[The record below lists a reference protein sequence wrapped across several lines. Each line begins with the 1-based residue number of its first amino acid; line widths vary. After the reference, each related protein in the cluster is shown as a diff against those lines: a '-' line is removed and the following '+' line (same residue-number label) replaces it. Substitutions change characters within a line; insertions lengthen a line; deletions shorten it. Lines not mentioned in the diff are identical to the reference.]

1 MADAT
6 DTRSSTRER
15 IVDVAARLLGEGGQA
30 AVTTRG
36 VAERAG
42 VQAPTIYRLFGDKDG
57 LLDAVA
63 EHVMKGFTAAKASAA
78 ASAAADIDP
87 LDDLRHGW
95 DMTIDFGLAN
105 PELFVLLSDPARGAR
120 SPAAQA
126 GTQLLAERVHRVA
139 LTGRLQVS
147 EDHAIELIHAAGT
160 GAILTILARPAAQR
174 DRRLADTMFD
184 AVLHQILAHAD
195 DSREAAARSIVAQA
209 VALRARAAQVRTL
222 STGERTLLTEWLE
235 RIIDGEQPADREV

>member
-63 EHVMKGFTAAKASAA
+63 EHVLAVY
-78 ASAAADIDP
+78 AADKAVAADSGDP
-87 LDDLRHGW
+87 VEVLRGAWHTHIG
-95 DMTIDFGLAN
+95 FGLAN
-105 PELFVLLSDPARGAR
+105 PALFALIADPGRGSR
-120 SPAAQA
+120 SPAAAA
-126 GTQLLAERVHRVA
+126 GMEVLRTRMHRLAA
-139 LTGRLQVS
+139 TGRLRVTERRAVDLFQ
-147 EDHAIELIHAAGT
+147 AASPGPVFPLLSMAPQDRDP
-160 GAILTILARPAAQR
+160 GLADAMYDAVMQAILTDAPALPQES
-174 DRRLADTMFD
+174 TT
-184 AVLHQILAHAD
+184 
-195 DSREAAARSIVAQA
+195 AAAVTF
-209 VALRARAAQVRTL
+209 RTL
-222 STGERTLLTEWLE
+222 VPGLATLSDAERALLSEWL
-235 RIIDGEQPADREV
+235 DRVSA